1 MKFSPVYSIITN
13 EDDLNKENTRITQA
27 LKKNNGYQKSIIST
41 VLKRITDNHNLV
53 QSKQLTQVTHIQ
65 ENRIR
70 MIMN

>member
-27 LKKNNGYQKSIIST
+27 LKKDNGYQKSIIST

>member
-27 LKKNNGYQKSIIST
+27 FKKDNGYQKSIIST

>member
-1 MKFSPVYSIITN
+1 MDI
-13 EDDLNKENTRITQA
+13 
-27 LKKNNGYQKSIIST
+27 KKVLLV